1 MTVREALGK
10 SLSVGV
16 YDSISEEVDALIELV
31 RGELR
36 GLCRE
41 LMVYDDGI
49 IEFSDEYAVVNLYI
63 RCDDRRY
70 RAVARMRVLAEVVDV
85 HEAEPGEWVEPAELN
100 SSGWEEE

>member
-10 SLSVGV
+10 SFSVGV

-31 RGELR
+31 RGELK

-41 LMVYDDGI
+41 LEVHDDGI

-63 RCDDRRY
+63 HCDGRRY

-85 HEAEPGEWVEPAELN
+85 HEAGPGEWVEPAELL
-100 SSGWEEE
+100 SDGWEE